1 MKHDAFK
8 LSLKPIDDGS
18 FTQLRLCGSV
28 VTALPAREIRRLVK
42 QLWSYTGEPVELVL
56 PVDVGTVA
64 WFELWTY
71 AISEIPAH
79 HLQVRFTLERRRQRS
94 GGADVA

>member
-8 LSLKPIDDGS
+8 LHLKPIDDGS
-18 FTQLRLCGSV
+18 FTRLRLCGSV
-28 VTALPAREIRRLVK
+28 VTALPPCELRRLVR
-42 QLWSYTGEPVELVL
+42 QLWNWTGEPVELVL
-56 PVDVGTVA
+56 PVDAGSVA

-79 HLQVRFTLERRRQRS
+79 HLQVRFTLKRRRQPH
-94 GGADVA
+94 GGGDVA